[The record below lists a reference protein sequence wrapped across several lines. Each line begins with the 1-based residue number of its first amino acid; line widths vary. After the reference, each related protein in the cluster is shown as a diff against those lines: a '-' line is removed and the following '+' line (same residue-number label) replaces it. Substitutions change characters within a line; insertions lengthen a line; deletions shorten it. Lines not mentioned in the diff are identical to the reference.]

1 MRTQVA
7 LVVMLGMLGPAR
19 LAAAQA
25 DARESAA
32 ALARQHVDPANGLS
46 VEAAVAQALEQEPAF
61 QSARHEVDVARG
73 LRLQA
78 GLRPNPTVSFMQ
90 QAEPAG
96 LDRQTRLEIAWPLDL
111 FRKAGRVQ
119 VADRQID
126 TARHVLADR
135 ARLLAEEVRTKY
147 GAVAIALRELAV
159 LDDLYDTV
167 SRQQGLIAA
176 RVEEGATPRLER
188 DVLRVEV
195 QRLESERLLQAGTV
209 ERALV
214 ELKRA
219 LGMAADAP
227 LKVKHT
233 LEELVL
239 RAAPPPGPA
248 EDHALAGAR
257 PDVAAA
263 ESRVEAADAQVERVR
278 REGRVDVSL
287 FAAYMR
293 MDSGFPQRGF
303 GIAGGL
309 EPVRGIF
316 HYVAAGASVTVP
328 LFDRKQGEA
337 AAARAERAGA
347 SARLEAARLTELAEI
362 AAARARDAHARQAV
376 AVYTSEASSL
386 ARQNLAVVA
395 ETHALG
401 RVSIF
406 DVLGEQRR
414 YLDLER
420 AFTRALGEAYQARQA
435 LALALGEVR

>member
-1 MRTQVA
+1 MRTQVVV
-7 LVVMLGMLGPAR
+7 VVMLGVLVPAR
-19 LAAAQA
+19 SVFAQA
-25 DARESAA
+25 NARDTSA
-32 ALARQHVDPANGLS
+32 ALARQHVDPAGGLS
-46 VEAAVAQALEQEPAF
+46 VEDAVALALRQEPALRG
-61 QSARHEVDVARG
+61 ARHEVDVARG
-73 LRLQA
+73 LRVQA
-78 GLRPNPTVSFMQ
+78 GLRPNPAVSFMQ
-90 QAEPAG
+90 QVEPAG
-96 LDRQTRLEIAWPLDL
+96 MDRQTRVEVAWPLDL

-119 VADRQID
+119 AADRQID

-135 ARLLAEEVRTKY
+135 ARLLADDVRTKY
-147 GAVAIALRELAV
+147 GAVAIAVRELAV
-159 LDDLYDTV
+159 LDDISDIA
-167 SRQQGLIAA
+167 SRQQALIAA

-195 QRLESERLLQAGTV
+195 QRLESERLLQAGAV
-209 ERALV
+209 ERALI
-214 ELKRA
+214 ELKRT

-227 LKVKHT
+227 LKVKQT

-239 RAAPPPGPA
+239 QAAPPAGPP
-248 EDHALAGAR
+248 EDHTRAGGR

-263 ESRVEAADAQVERVR
+263 QSRVEAADAQIERAR

-303 GIAGGL
+303 GIAGAL
-309 EPVRGIF
+309 EPVRGLF
-316 HYVAAGASVTVP
+316 HYAAAGASVTLP

-347 SARLEAARLTELAEI
+347 SARLEAARLTALAEI
-362 AAARARDAHARQAV
+362 AAARTRDAHARQAV
-376 AVYTSEASSL
+376 AVYTSGASAL
-386 ARQNLAVVA
+386 ARENLAVVA

-401 RVSIF
+401 RATIF

-435 LALALGEVR
+435 LQLALGEVQ